1 MLSPFFRRSRRT
13 NVRKESKRTA
23 TSWSVVFL
31 LHVDEYCAR
40 TRNTAFS
47 TDRHLTLPRGETLFR
62 RKLFLRLSFHG
73 FPLFY
78 DEVRCSTTRTRS
90 REYRASKKKKKKE
103 SLGKTCMFRFDRK
116 FRRITRGISTERD
129 EFYERWTRPGSIP
142 PPSSALLLSRKG
154 EPVPLFNQRRF
165 TPFFSFS
172 CGQCSCKITPPP
184 AVVARSSL
192 EHWSHDQ
199 KGYTRSLQLATDVSS
214 NLTLDRHRSL
224 LFLSFTDSIHIVY
237 PTFSTLCS
245 ILNRGE
251 GKILLSLFD
260 RETLFHSHSGVPCFL
275 RRVFKQWFCLVARYC
290 RNAVLPSF
298 LDEFSGRPFIR
309 MRRSFSTVIL
319 TESIGFSDSNILTW
333 TSAIDRIWSQ
343 FFVSS
348 PPMLNLLYDF
358 NLNNWKWSTIW
369 INIIV
374 RFEVKFNPINF

>member
-1 MLSPFFRRSRRT
+1 MVSPFFRRSRRT

-23 TSWSVVFL
+23 TSSSVVSL
-31 LHVDEYCAR
+31 VHVDEYCAR

-47 TDRHLTLPRGETLFR
+47 ADRHLTFPRGETLFR

-90 REYRASKKKKKKE
+90 REYRASKKKKEKE

-199 KGYTRSLQLATDVSS
+199 KGYTRSLQLATNVPS
-214 NLTLDRHRSL
+214 NLTLDRHRSQ

-237 PTFSTLCS
+237 PAFCTLCS
-245 ILNRGE
+245 ILNLRE

-260 RETLFHSHSGVPCFL
+260 RNSISFSQWRALFS
-275 RRVFKQWFCLVARYC
+275 RRVFKRWFCLVARYC

-298 LDEFSGRPFIR
+298 LDEMGS
-309 MRRSFSTVIL
+309 SFYSYQTL
-319 TESIGFSDSNILTW
+319 LFDRNSNRVYWIQW
-333 TSAIDRIWSQ
+333 
-343 FFVSS
+343 FKH
-348 PPMLNLLYDF
+348 F
-358 NLNNWKWSTIW
+358 NLSFYCRSHLISVFRQFA
-369 INIIV
+369 V
-374 RFEVKFNPINF
+374 RVEFTLRL